1 MAEHD
6 EEAEEAEE
14 ETNRIETKRNETNRI
29 ESKRNE
35 TVHTNEDSRE
45 KQKRI
50 FVLLRKIYAPN
61 EYIHGLA

>member
-6 EEAEEAEE
+6 EEAEE
-14 ETNRIETKRNETNRI
+14 ETNRIETKRNET
-29 ESKRNE
+29 KRNE